1 MSHILDFLDDK
12 PRDKCGVMALYG
24 HPRAAELTYLGLYAL
39 QHRGQESAGIVSSDG
54 QKLFAHRGMGLLADV
69 FRDQSK
75 FKELEGNWAIGHV
88 RYSTT
93 GSSSLTN
100 VQPLMVITKDGPL
113 AVAHN
118 GNLTNERELRKKL
131 ESEGAIFQTTSDSE
145 LFVHLIARS
154 KAPTIAERLAEAV
167 KVLEGAF
174 SVVLITKDEIIAARD
189 PHGFRPLAMGRIGE
203 GYVFASETCAFD
215 IIGGVYERDVNAGE
229 IISISARGFESL
241 QYAPSDLNMCVFELI
256 YFARPDSMIYGTS
269 VDKVRRKLG
278 KVLAEEAPADADVVI
293 SVPDSSN
300 TSAIGY
306 SRQSGIKFEI
316 GLIRNHYI
324 GRTFINPSQFMR
336 SYNSRIKYNPVRG
349 VLEGRRVILV
359 DDSIVRG
366 TTIKKLVGVIRAA
379 GALEVHVRIASP
391 PVRWLCFYGMDYPT
405 RRELIA
411 AFASTHEIESYL
423 GVDSLRYLSLE
434 GMLSATRDEPTNY
447 CTACFSGRYPVA
459 LKDPAQLAELTEP
472 DKEWARAELERVLRS
487 ME

>member
-1 MSHILDFLDDK
+1 MSHIFDLLDDK
-12 PRDKCGVMALYG
+12 PRDKCGVMALFG

-54 QKLFAHRGMGLLADV
+54 QKLYSHRGMGLLADV

-118 GNLTNERELRKKL
+118 GNLTNERALRRKL
-131 ESEGAIFQTTSDSE
+131 EGDGAIFQTTSDSE

-154 KAPTIAERLAEAV
+154 KAPTISERLAEAV
-167 KVLEGAF
+167 KELEGAF

-203 GYVFASETCAFD
+203 GFVFASETCAFD
-215 IIGGVYERDVNAGE
+215 IIGAVYERDVQAGE
-229 IISISARGFESL
+229 IVTISTRGFESI
-241 QYAPSDLNMCVFELI
+241 QYAQPNLNMCVFELI
-256 YFARPDSMIYGTS
+256 YFARPDSHIYGTS

-278 KVLAEEAPADADVVI
+278 KVLAEEAPADGDVVI

-306 SRQSGIKFEI
+306 ARQSGIKFEI

-366 TTIKKLVGVIRAA
+366 TTLKKLVGAIKAA

-391 PVRWLCFYGMDYPT
+391 PVRWPCFYGMDYPT

-411 AFASTHEIESYL
+411 AFASPAEIESYL
-423 GVDSLRYLSLE
+423 GVNSLRYLSHE
-434 GMLSATRDEPTNY
+434 GMLSATRDTPTNY
-447 CTACFSGRYPVA
+447 CTACFSGRYPVP

>member
-1 MSHILDFLDDK
+1 MSHILEFLDDK
-12 PRDKCGVMALYG
+12 PCDKCGVMALYG

-154 KAPTIAERLAEAV
+154 KGATIAERLADAV

-241 QYAPSDLNMCVFELI
+241 QYAPSELNMCVFELI

-349 VLEGRRVILV
+349 VLEGRRVVLV

-391 PVRWLCFYGMDYPT
+391 PVRWPCFYGMDYPT

>member
-349 VLEGRRVILV
+349 VLEGRKVVLV

-391 PVRWLCFYGMDYPT
+391 PVRWPCFYGMDYPT

>member
-1 MSHILDFLDDK
+1 MSHILDFMDDK

-118 GNLTNERELRKKL
+118 GNLTNERDLRKKL
-131 ESEGAIFQTTSDSE
+131 ESDGAIFQTTSDSE

-167 KVLEGAF
+167 KYLEGAF

-229 IISISARGFESL
+229 IISISARGLESI
-241 QYAPSDLNMCVFELI
+241 QYAPSELNMCVFELI

-278 KVLAEEAPADADVVI
+278 KVLAEEAPAEADVVI

-349 VLEGRRVILV
+349 VLEGRRVVLV

-391 PVRWLCFYGMDYPT
+391 PVRWPCFYGMDYPT

-434 GMLSATRDEPTNY
+434 GMLSATRDEPANY

>member
-1 MSHILDFLDDK
+1 MSHIVELMDDK

-54 QKLFAHRGMGLLADV
+54 QKLYAHRGMGLLADV

-118 GNLTNERELRKKL
+118 GNLTNERALRKKL

-189 PHGFRPLAMGRIGE
+189 PHGFRPLAMGRVGE

-229 IISISARGFESL
+229 IISISSRGLESL
-241 QYAPSDLNMCVFELI
+241 QYAESDLNMCVFELI

-278 KVLAEEAPADADVVI
+278 KVLAEEAPADGDVVI

-306 SRQSGIKFEI
+306 ARQSGVKFEI
-316 GLIRNHYI
+316 GLIRNHYV

-349 VLEGRRVILV
+349 VLEGRRVVLV

-379 GALEVHVRIASP
+379 GASEVHVRIASP
-391 PVRWLCFYGMDYPT
+391 PVRWPCFYGMDYPT

-411 AFASTHEIESYL
+411 AFATPQEIESYL

>member
-1 MSHILDFLDDK
+1 MSHIFDHLDDK
-12 PRDKCGVMALYG
+12 PRDKCGVMAVYG

-39 QHRGQESAGIVSSDG
+39 QHRGQESAGVVSSDG
-54 QKLFAHRGMGLLADV
+54 QKLYSHRGMGLLADV

-75 FKELEGNWAIGHV
+75 FKELEGGWAIGHV

-93 GSSSLTN
+93 GSSSLNN
-100 VQPLMVITKDGPL
+100 VQPLVVITKDGPL

-118 GNLTNERELRKKL
+118 GNITNERAVRRRL
-131 ESEGAIFQTTSDSE
+131 EGEGAIFQTTSDSE

-154 KAPTIAERLAEAV
+154 KALTTAERLAEAA
-167 KVLEGAF
+167 KELEGAF
-174 SVVLITKDEIIAARD
+174 SIVIITKDEVIAARD
-189 PHGFRPLAMGRIGE
+189 PHGFRPLAMGRMGE
-203 GYVFASETCAFD
+203 GFVFASETCAFD
-215 IIGGVYERDVNAGE
+215 IIGATYERDVNAGE
-229 IISISARGFESL
+229 IVTISARGRESL
-241 QYAPSDLNMCVFELI
+241 QYAEANLNMCVFELI
-256 YFARPDSMIYGTS
+256 YFARPDSHIYGTS

-278 KVLAEEAPADADVVI
+278 KVLAEEHPAEADVVI

-349 VLEGRRVILV
+349 VLEGRKVVLV

-366 TTIKKLVGVIRAA
+366 TTLKKLVGVIKAA
-379 GALEVHVRIASP
+379 GAVEVHVRIASP
-391 PVRWLCFYGMDYPT
+391 PVRWPCFYGMDYPT

-411 AFASTHEIESYL
+411 AFATPEEIESYL
-423 GVDSLRYLSLE
+423 GVNSLRYLSHE
-434 GMLSATRDEPTNY
+434 GMLSATRDAPTNY
-447 CTACFSGRYPVA
+447 CSACFSGNYPVA

-472 DKEWARAELERVLRS
+472 DKEWARAELEKVLRS

>member
-1 MSHILDFLDDK
+1 MSHIPELLDDK

-118 GNLTNERELRKKL
+118 GNITNERALRKKL
-131 ESEGAIFQTTSDSE
+131 EGDGAIFQTTSDSE

-154 KAPTIAERLAEAV
+154 KAATMPERLAEAV
-167 KVLEGAF
+167 KELEGAF
-174 SVVLITKDEIIAARD
+174 SVVLITRDEIVAARD

-215 IIGGVYERDVNAGE
+215 IIGGVYERDVQAGE
-229 IISISARGFESL
+229 IITISARGFESL
-241 QYAPSDLNMCVFELI
+241 QYAEPNLNMCVFELI
-256 YFARPDSMIYGTS
+256 YFARPDSHIYGTS

-278 KVLAEEAPADADVVI
+278 KVLAEEAPAEADVVI

-306 SRQSGIKFEI
+306 ARQSGIKFEI

-349 VLEGRRVILV
+349 VLEGRRVVLV

-366 TTIKKLVGVIRAA
+366 TTLKKLVSVIKAA

-391 PVRWLCFYGMDYPT
+391 PVRWPCFYGMDYPT

-411 AFASTHEIESYL
+411 AFASPAEIENYL
-423 GVDSLRYLSLE
+423 GVNSLRYLSHE
-434 GMLSATRDEPTNY
+434 GMLSATKDSPSNY

>member
-1 MSHILDFLDDK
+1 MSHLIDFLDDK
-12 PRDKCGVMALYG
+12 PRDKCGVMALHG

-54 QKLFAHRGMGLLADV
+54 QNLFAHRGMGLLADV
-69 FRDQSK
+69 FRDQGR
-75 FKELEGNWAIGHV
+75 FKELEGSWAVGHV

-100 VQPLMVITKDGPL
+100 VQPLVVNTKDGPL

-118 GNLTNERELRKKL
+118 GNITNERALRKKL
-131 ESEGAIFQTTSDSE
+131 EDEGAIFQTSSDSE

-154 KAPTIAERLAEAV
+154 KAPTAATRLAEAV
-167 KVLEGAF
+167 KELEGAF
-174 SVVLITKDEIIAARD
+174 SVVLITRDGVLAARD
-189 PHGFRPLAMGRIGE
+189 PHGFRPLAMGRMGE

-215 IIGGVYERDVNAGE
+215 IIGATYERDVNAGE
-229 IISISARGFESL
+229 IVNISTRGLESV
-241 QYAPSDLNMCVFELI
+241 QYAAPDLHMCIFELI
-256 YFARPDSMIYGTS
+256 YFARPDSHIYGTS

-278 KVLAEEAPADADVVI
+278 KILAEEHPADADVVI

-306 SRQSGIKFEI
+306 ARTSDLKFEI

-349 VLEGRRVILV
+349 VLEGRRVVLV

-366 TTIKKLVGVIRAA
+366 TTLKKLVGVIRAA
-379 GALEVHVRIASP
+379 GATEVHVRIASP
-391 PVRWLCFYGMDYPT
+391 PVRWPCFYGMDFPT

-411 AFASTHEIESYL
+411 AFASPAEIESYL
-423 GVDSLRYLSLE
+423 GVNSLRYLSHE
-434 GMLSATRDEPTNY
+434 GMLAATRDEPSNY
-447 CTACFSGRYPVA
+447 CTACFSGQYAVP
-459 LKDPAQLAELTEP
+459 LKDPAQLAELSEP
-472 DKEWARAELERVLRS
+472 DKEWARAELERVLRT